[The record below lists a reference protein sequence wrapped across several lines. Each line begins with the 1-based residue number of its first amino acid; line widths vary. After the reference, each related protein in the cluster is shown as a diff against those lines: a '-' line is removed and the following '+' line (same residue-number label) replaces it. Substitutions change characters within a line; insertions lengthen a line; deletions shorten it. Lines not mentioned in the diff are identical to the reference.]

1 MAELAVPLIALGSMY
16 IISKQKDKKIKSDI
30 QGLQGLEGFTNM
42 TQTLNPLPGVN
53 PPRPVINFPLTEPV
67 KTSNNT
73 SAYMNAN
80 QVTDKYFN
88 PNNYAAQE
96 KRNTGNYGVGGG
108 TQTTYSLTGKEIDK
122 EKFKH
127 NNMMPYFGGKIR
139 GATADTNITESL
151 LDNMQGQGSQI
162 YAKREQAPMFK
173 PQEGYQF
180 ANGSPNVSDFMQS
193 RVNPGMRMANVKP
206 WDEQRVAPGLN
217 QGFTNSGNLGFN
229 SGMEAREM
237 WLDRGVDELR
247 VATNPK
253 TTFELKGHEGPG
265 TYYIKTA
272 QSLETQGKIEK
283 HLPEKFFASGPE
295 RWMTTTGIEKAQTAR
310 GIEDLR
316 DVSRIAT
323 TAEYYGSRANQNEG
337 TYVNGEYMPV
347 KRPVLPV
354 KDHATLSSVGAGL
367 PTTGDYGIQSYSN
380 LHNNR
385 STTNRGDTTVG
396 AAGGFMKAIVSPL
409 MDFLRPTRKEDV
421 VDNMRSS
428 GNAGTT
434 VSNGKVFNPADRTKT
449 TIREMTEADLDC
461 NHMNVQAQAGNAYLV
476 SKQQPVAMQRDTTT
490 TSHTG
495 VAGSNGFTATKSYEA
510 EYKQRNN
517 VNKTQTNRPNQ
528 GGMQIFTQ
536 TDNISIQKR
545 DGDRDNN
552 RWWVPSA
559 SSTAGFT
566 ARGATE
572 TLDRMKVTE
581 SYDQN
586 INTDRIA
593 PEILNAFKSNP
604 YTQSLSSWA

>member
-16 IISKQKDKKIKSDI
+16 IISKQKDKNKNI
-30 QGLQGLEGFTNM
+30 QGYAEGYTNM
-42 TQTLNPLPGVN
+42 TQTRNPLPGIN
-53 PPRPVINFPLTEPV
+53 PAYPPVNFPLTEPV

-73 SAYMNAN
+73 SAYANAN
-80 QVTDKYFN
+80 QTTDKFYN
-88 PNNYAAQE
+88 PNNYADLE

-108 TQTTYSLTGKEIDK
+108 TQTTYSLTGKAIDK

-127 NNMMPYFGGKIR
+127 NNMMPYFGGKVR
-139 GATADTNITESL
+139 GATADSNITESV
-151 LDNMQGQGSQI
+151 LDNMQGQGSQF

-180 ANGSPNVSDFMQS
+180 ANGSPNVSDFLQS

-217 QGFTNSGNLGFN
+217 QGFTNNGNLGFN

-253 TTFELKGHEGPG
+253 TTFGLQGHEGPG
-265 TYYIKTA
+265 SYYIKTA
-272 QSLETQGKIEK
+272 PALETQGKIEK

-295 RWMTTTGIEKAQTAR
+295 RWMTTTGIEKGQTAR
-310 GIEDLR
+310 GIEELR
-316 DVSRIAT
+316 DVSRIDT
-323 TAEYYGSRANQNEG
+323 TAEYYGSRGNQKEG
-337 TYVNGEYMPV
+337 AYVNGEYMPV
-347 KRPVLPV
+347 RRPVLPV
-354 KDHATLSSVGAGL
+354 KDHGTLSSAGSGQ

-385 STTNRGDTTVG
+385 SSGRNDTTVG

-461 NHMNVQAQAGNAYLV
+461 NHMNVQFQAANGYLV
-476 SKQQPVAMQRDTTT
+476 SKQQPVGLQRDTTT
-490 TSHTG
+490 SSHTG
-495 VAGSNGFTATKSYEA
+495 VAGSNGFAATKSYEA

-552 RWWVPSA
+552 RWWVPS
-559 SSTAGFT
+559 SGNTAGFT

>member
-16 IISKQKDKKIKSDI
+16 VISKQKDKKNKPDI
-30 QGLQGLEGFTNM
+30 QGMEGYTNM
-42 TQTLNPLPGVN
+42 TQTRNPLPGIN
-53 PPRPVINFPLTEPV
+53 PAYPAVNFPLTEPV

-73 SAYMNAN
+73 SAYINAN
-80 QVTDKYFN
+80 QTTDKFYN

-96 KRNTGNYGVGGG
+96 TRNTGNYGVGGG
-108 TQTTYSLTGKEIDK
+108 NQTTYSLTGKAIDK

-127 NNMMPYFGGKIR
+127 NNMMPYFGGKVR
-139 GATADTNITESL
+139 GATADSNITESV

-162 YAKREQAPMFK
+162 YSKREQAPMFK
-173 PQEGYQF
+173 PQEGYQY

-217 QGFTNSGNLGFN
+217 QGFTNGGNLGFN

-253 TTFELKGHEGPG
+253 TTFELQGHEGPG

-272 QSLETQGKIEK
+272 PALETQGKIEK

-295 RWMTTTGIEKAQTAR
+295 RWMTTTGIEKGQTSR
-310 GIEDLR
+310 GIEELR
-316 DVSRIAT
+316 DVSRIDT
-323 TAEYYGSRANQNEG
+323 TAEYYGSRANQGEG
-337 TYVNGEYMPV
+337 AYVNGAYMPV
-347 KRPVLPV
+347 RRPVLPV
-354 KDHATLSSVGAGL
+354 KDHATISSIGAGQ

-380 LHNNR
+380 LNNNR
-385 STTNRGDTTVG
+385 STTRADGQMG

-409 MDFLRPTRKEDV
+409 LDFLRPTRKEDV
-421 VDNMRSS
+421 VDNMRSG
-428 GNAGTT
+428 GNIGTT
-434 VSNGKVFNPADRTKT
+434 VSNGQIFNPADRTKT
-449 TIREMTEADLDC
+449 TIKEMTEAELDC
-461 NHMNVQAQAGNAYLV
+461 NHMNVQHQSANAYLV
-476 SKQQPVAMQRDTTT
+476 SKHQPVGVQRDTTT
-490 TSHTG
+490 SSHTG
-495 VAGSNGFTATKSYEA
+495 VAGSNGFNATKSYEA

-528 GGMQIFTQ
+528 GGMQLFTQ

-552 RWWVPSA
+552 RWWVPS
-559 SSTAGFT
+559 SGGTAGFT
-566 ARGATE
+566 ARAATE
-572 TLDRMKVTE
+572 NLDRMKVTE

>member
-16 IISKQKDKKIKSDI
+16 VIQKQKDKKKS
-30 QGLQGLEGFTNM
+30 EGYTNM
-42 TQTLNPLPGVN
+42 TQTRNELPGIN
-53 PPRPVINFPLTEPV
+53 PPMPTINFPLTEPV

-73 SAYMNAN
+73 SAYMNSN
-80 QVTDKYFN
+80 QVTDKYYN
-88 PNNYAAQE
+88 PNNFASQE

-108 TQTTYSLTGKEIDK
+108 TQTTYSMTGQPIDK

-127 NNMMPYFGGKIR
+127 NNMMPYFGGKVR
-139 GATADTNITESL
+139 GATADTNITESV
-151 LDNMQGQGSQI
+151 LDNMQGQGSQFF
-162 YAKREQAPMFK
+162 AKREQAPMFK

-193 RVNPGMRMANVKP
+193 RVNPGLRMANVKP
-206 WDEQRVAPGLN
+206 WEEQRVAPGLN
-217 QGFTNSGNLGFN
+217 KGYGNEGSLGFN
-229 SGMEAREM
+229 SGMEARDM

-253 TTFELKGHEGPG
+253 TTFELQGHEGPG
-265 TYYIKTA
+265 TYFIKTA
-272 QSLETQGKIEK
+272 PDTRTQGKIEK
-283 HLPEKFFASGPE
+283 HLPEKYFASGPE

-310 GIEDLR
+310 GIELLH
-316 DVSRIAT
+316 DVSRTDT

-337 TYVNGEYMPV
+337 AYVNGEYMPV
-347 KRPVLPV
+347 RRPVLPV
-354 KDHATLSSVGAGL
+354 KDHGTLSSIGSGQ

-385 STTNRGDTTVG
+385 SSTRADGTMG

-434 VSNGKVFNPADRTKT
+434 VSNGTVFNPADRTKT
-449 TIREMTEADLDC
+449 TIREMTEAELDC
-461 NHMNVQAQAGNAYLV
+461 NHMNVQFQSGNAYLV
-476 SKQQPVAMQRDTTT
+476 SQQQPVGLQRDTTT
-490 TSHTG
+490 VSHTG
-495 VAGSNGFTATKSYEA
+495 VAGSNGFGATKSYEA

-517 VNKTQTNRPNQ
+517 VNKTQENRPNQ
-528 GGMQIFTQ
+528 GGTQ
-536 TDNISIQKR
+536 MFNQQENINIHRR

-552 RWWVPSA
+552 RWWVPS
-559 SSTAGFT
+559 SGPTSGYTSI
-566 ARGATE
+566 GATD
-572 TLDRMKVTE
+572 TLDRMKVSET
-581 SYDQN
+581 YDKN
-586 INTDRIA
+586 INTERIQ

>member
-1 MAELAVPLIALGSMY
+1 MAEIAIPLIALGSMY
-16 IISKQKDKKIKSDI
+16 IVSKQKDKKIKSDI
-30 QGLQGLEGFTNM
+30 QGSYAEGYTNM
-42 TQTLNPLPGVN
+42 TQTKNQLPGIN
-53 PPRPVINFPLTEPV
+53 PPNPPINFPLTEPV

-73 SAYMNAN
+73 SAYMNPN
-80 QVTDKYFN
+80 QTTDKFFD
-88 PNNYAAQE
+88 PANYAHQE
-96 KRNTGNYGVGGG
+96 TRNNGNYGVGGG
-108 TQTTYSLTGKEIDK
+108 TQTAYSMTGQPIDK

-139 GATADTNITESL
+139 GATADTNITESV
-151 LDNMQGQGSQI
+151 LDNMQGQGSQFF
-162 YAKREQAPMFK
+162 AKKEQAPMFK

-193 RVNPGMRMANVKP
+193 RVNPGNRMANVKP

-217 QGFTNSGNLGFN
+217 KGFTNDGSAGFN
-229 SGMEAREM
+229 SGMEARDL

-247 VATNPK
+247 VDTNPK
-253 TTFELKGHEGPG
+253 TTFELQGHEGPG
-265 TYYIKTA
+265 TYFIKNAPTM
-272 QSLETQGKIEK
+272 QTQGTVEK
-283 HLPEKFFASGPE
+283 HLPDKYYASGPE
-295 RWMTTTGIEKAQTAR
+295 RWMTTTGLEKAQTAR
-310 GIEDLR
+310 GIELLH
-316 DVSRIAT
+316 DVNRIDA
-323 TAEYYGSRANQNEG
+323 TAEYYGSRGNSNEG
-337 TYVNGEYMPV
+337 AYVNGEYQAV
-347 KRPVLPV
+347 RRPVLPV
-354 KDHATLSSVGAGL
+354 KDYATMSAVGTNG
-367 PTTGDYGIQSYSN
+367 PTTGDYGIQSYTS

-385 STTNRGDTTVG
+385 SSTRNDTTIG

-461 NHMNVQAQAGNAYLV
+461 NHMNVQFQSANGYLV
-476 SKQQPVAMQRDTTT
+476 SQQQPVGVQRDTTN

-495 VAGSNGFTATKSYEA
+495 VAGPNGFAASKSYEA

-517 VNKTQTNRPNQ
+517 VNKTQLNRPNQ
-528 GGMQIFTQ
+528 GGTQ
-536 TDNISIQKR
+536 MFNQKENISIQKR

-552 RWWVPSA
+552 RWWVPS
-559 SSTAGFT
+559 SGNTAGFT
-566 ARGATE
+566 ALGATD
-572 TLDRMKVTE
+572 TLDRMKVSE
-581 SYDQN
+581 SYDKN
-586 INTDRIA
+586 INTERIA